1 MREMKDSGV
10 AWIGA
15 VPSDFA
21 ISSIGSLFTIKKDIA
36 GREPET
42 VLSITQAGI
51 KPKDLSSNEGQNASS
66 YAHYQIVNVGDFAMN
81 HMDLLTGWIDISKYE
96 GVTSPDYRVFT
107 LNDKKMS
114 ADYFLRVF
122 QYYYT
127 NRVFFGFG
135 QGVATLG
142 RWRLPA
148 INFKKIDVPVP
159 PILEQQR
166 IVTAIDE
173 NVSKVDELIANVQ
186 TQIEKLKAYKQSLII
201 EAVTKGLDPTVP
213 LKDSGVEWIG
223 QIPENYSVIRL
234 RYLIKD
240 YKAGPFG
247 SALITDQL
255 NTSGDILCYTPEHIA
270 QQHTE
275 SEKNLYLPEN
285 RRSEMSQFF
294 VKAGDVIFPIV
305 GSLGR
310 AMVITDDMPSGII
323 NQRLAKISLLQE
335 KIDAGYFMWLFAK
348 STFFQPFINLFQRG
362 SFIVNLTKGI
372 VYDMPFVIPATI
384 AKQKQI
390 SEYLNQ
396 KCSQIDSLIAIKQSK
411 IEKLEQYKRSL
422 IYEYVTGKR
431 EVS

>member
-42 VLSITQAGI
+42 VLSITQTGI
-51 KPKDLSSNEGQNASS
+51 RPKDLSSNEGQNASS

-173 NVSKVDELIANVQ
+173 NVSKVDVLIANVQ
-186 TQIEKLKAYKQSLII
+186 AQIEKLEAYKQSLIT
-201 EAVTKGLDPTVP
+201 EVVTKGLDPTVP
-213 LKDSGVEWIG
+213 MKDSGVEWIG
-223 QIPENYSVIRL
+223 NIPAHWTANKIIRCFGVI
-234 RYLIKD
+234 
-240 YKAGPFG
+240 G
-247 SALITDQL
+247 SGTTPTSADDALFEGDINWIQ
-255 NTSGDILCYTPEHIA
+255 SGDINGSVLSETRFQITRDIVEDIIIMKITFYDLTNPQTA
-270 QQHTE
+270 DQQI
-275 SEKNLYLPEN
+275 LFMDIN
-285 RRSEMSQFF
+285 RRSDE
-294 VKAGDVIFPIV
+294 
-305 GSLGR
+305 L
-310 AMVITDDMPSGII
+310 T
-323 NQRLAKISLLQE
+323 SLLGE
-335 KIDAGYFMWLFAK
+335 
-348 STFFQPFINLFQRG
+348 
-362 SFIVNLTKGI
+362 
-372 VYDMPFVIPATI
+372 
-384 AKQKQI
+384 
-390 SEYLNQ
+390 E
-396 KCSQIDSLIAIKQSK
+396 IKR
-411 IEKLEQYKRSL
+411 L
-422 IYEYVTGKR
+422 

>member
-42 VLSITQAGI
+42 VLSITQTGI
-51 KPKDLSSNEGQNASS
+51 RPKDLSSNEGQNASS

-159 PILEQQR
+159 PISEQQR
-166 IVTAIDE
+166 IVAAIDE
-173 NVSKVDELIANVQ
+173 NVGKVDA
-186 TQIEKLKAYKQSLII
+186 
-201 EAVTKGLDPTVP
+201 
-213 LKDSGVEWIG
+213 
-223 QIPENYSVIRL
+223 
-234 RYLIKD
+234 
-240 YKAGPFG
+240 
-247 SALITDQL
+247 
-255 NTSGDILCYTPEHIA
+255 
-270 QQHTE
+270 
-275 SEKNLYLPEN
+275 
-285 RRSEMSQFF
+285 
-294 VKAGDVIFPIV
+294 
-305 GSLGR
+305 
-310 AMVITDDMPSGII
+310 
-323 NQRLAKISLLQE
+323 
-335 KIDAGYFMWLFAK
+335 
-348 STFFQPFINLFQRG
+348 
-362 SFIVNLTKGI
+362 
-372 VYDMPFVIPATI
+372 
-384 AKQKQI
+384 
-390 SEYLNQ
+390 
-396 KCSQIDSLIAIKQSK
+396 
-411 IEKLEQYKRSL
+411 
-422 IYEYVTGKR
+422 
-431 EVS
+431 

>member
-42 VLSITQAGI
+42 VLSITQTGI

-107 LNDKKMS
+107 LNDKEMS

-142 RWRLPA
+142 RWRLPG

-186 TQIEKLKAYKQSLII
+186 TQIEKLKAYKQSLIT
-201 EAVTKGLDPTVP
+201 EVVTKGLDPSVP
-213 LKDSGVEWIG
+213 MKNSGVDVYPSV
-223 QIPENYSVIRL
+223 PEHWNVQKTL
-234 RYLIKD
+234 TTLTM
-240 YKAGPFG
+240 P
-247 SALITDQL
+247 ITDGPH
-255 NTSGDILCYTPEHIA
+255 TTPE
-270 QQHTE
+270 
-275 SEKNLYLPEN
+275 LLPEGIPFVSAEAVSCGN
-285 RRSEMSQFF
+285 GGIDFDHIRGFISREFYDECSKKYVPQRDDIYMIKSGATTGRVSVVDTDRIFTIWSPLAVFRCNPDVVHFRFLYYFLQSSAYQRQVQFGWTYGTQQNIGMRTLERLKVF
-294 VKAGDVIFPIV
+294 VPPLDEQYAIADCLDAKCIQID
-305 GSLGR
+305 
-310 AMVITDDMPSGII
+310 
-323 NQRLAKISLLQE
+323 RLISIKQAKIE
-335 KIDAGYFMWLFAK
+335 
-348 STFFQPFINLFQRG
+348 
-362 SFIVNLTKGI
+362 
-372 VYDMPFVIPATI
+372 
-384 AKQKQI
+384 
-390 SEYLNQ
+390 E
-396 KCSQIDSLIAIKQSK
+396 
-411 IEKLEQYKRSL
+411 LEQYKRSL

>member
-15 VPSDFA
+15 VPSDYRTA
-21 ISSIGSLFTIKKDIA
+21 SIGSLFTIKKDII

-42 VLSITQAGI
+42 VLSITQTGI
-51 KPKDLSSNEGQNASS
+51 RPKDLSSNEGQNASS

-81 HMDLLTGWIDISKYE
+81 HMDLLTGWVDISKYE

-107 LNDKKMS
+107 LNDTAML

-159 PILEQQR
+159 PILEQQK
-166 IVTAIDE
+166 IVAAIDE
-173 NVSKVDELIANVQ
+173 GVGKVDRLIVNVQ
-186 TQIEKLKAYKQSLII
+186 TQIEKLKAYKQSMIS

-213 LKDSGVEWIG
+213 MKDSGLMWIG
-223 QIPENYSVIRL
+223 QIPAHWSISKVSMFFEVVLGKMLQPEKKTETDTYENYLCAANVGNNCLKIDFLKQMWFSEKDKQQYCVRKGDLIVVEGGDVASCDIIKFEVQDLYIQNALHRVRAKKEALLEFL
-234 RYLIKD
+234 RYYLMMAKGQGYVDLICNK
-240 YKAGPFG
+240 
-247 SALITDQL
+247 
-255 NTSGDILCYTPEHIA
+255 
-270 QQHTE
+270 
-275 SEKNLYLPEN
+275 
-285 RRSEMSQFF
+285 
-294 VKAGDVIFPIV
+294 
-305 GSLGR
+305 
-310 AMVITDDMPSGII
+310 
-323 NQRLAKISLLQE
+323 
-335 KIDAGYFMWLFAK
+335 
-348 STFFQPFINLFQRG
+348 
-362 SFIVNLTKGI
+362 
-372 VYDMPFVIPATI
+372 ATI
-384 AKQKQI
+384 AHFTKDKFMSLPLLVVPIDEQREIVK
-390 SEYLNQ
+390 YLDE
-396 KCSQIDSLIAIKQSK
+396 KCDQIDKLIAIKQAK

-431 EVS
+431 EVV

>member
-42 VLSITQAGI
+42 VLSITQTGI
-51 KPKDLSSNEGQNASS
+51 RPKDLSSNEGQNASS

-173 NVSKVDELIANVQ
+173 NVSKVDVLIANVQ
-186 TQIEKLKAYKQSLII
+186 AQIEKLEAYKQSLIT
-201 EAVTKGLDPTVP
+201 EVVTKGLDPTVP
-213 LKDSGVEWIG
+213 MKDSGVEWIG
-223 QIPENYSVIRL
+223 NIPAHWTANKIIRCFGVI
-234 RYLIKD
+234 
-240 YKAGPFG
+240 G
-247 SALITDQL
+247 SGTTPTSADDALFEGDINWIQ
-255 NTSGDILCYTPEHIA
+255 SGDINGSVL
-270 QQHTE
+270 
-275 SEKNLYLPEN
+275 SET
-285 RRSEMSQFF
+285 RFQITR
-294 VKAGDVIFPIV
+294 DIV
-305 GSLGR
+305 EETSALKVYS
-310 AMVITDDMPSGII
+310 A
-323 NQRLAKISLLQE
+323 
-335 KIDAGYFMWLFAK
+335 
-348 STFFQPFINLFQRG
+348 PFIVIAMYGASIGNL
-362 SFIVNLTKGI
+362 SI
-372 VYDMPFVIPATI
+372 
-384 AKQKQI
+384 
-390 SEYLNQ
+390 
-396 KCSQIDSLIAIKQSK
+396 SQIDACTNQACCVLSKPVNGLLLEYLFYAFMPAKDYLIWRADGGGQPNISQEKLKSLWIPIPPNEDQVVIVQHLNKKCGQIDYLIALKQSK

>member
-42 VLSITQAGI
+42 VLSITQTGI

-107 LNDKKMS
+107 LNDKEMS

-186 TQIEKLKAYKQSLII
+186 TQIEKLEAYKQSLIT
-201 EAVTKGLDPTVP
+201 EVVTKGLDPSVP
-213 LKDSGVEWIG
+213 MKNSGVDVYPSV
-223 QIPENYSVIRL
+223 PEHWNVQKTL
-234 RYLIKD
+234 TTLTM
-240 YKAGPFG
+240 P
-247 SALITDQL
+247 ITDGPH
-255 NTSGDILCYTPEHIA
+255 TTPE
-270 QQHTE
+270 
-275 SEKNLYLPEN
+275 LLPEGIPFVSAEAVSCGN
-285 RRSEMSQFF
+285 GGIDFDHIRGFISREFYDECSKKYVPQRDDIYMIKSGATTGRVSVVDTDRIFTIWSPLAVFRCNPDVVHFRFLYYFLQSSAYQRQVQFGWTYGTQQNIGMRTLERLKVF
-294 VKAGDVIFPIV
+294 VPPLDEQYAIADCLDAKCIQID
-305 GSLGR
+305 
-310 AMVITDDMPSGII
+310 
-323 NQRLAKISLLQE
+323 RLISIKQAKIE
-335 KIDAGYFMWLFAK
+335 
-348 STFFQPFINLFQRG
+348 
-362 SFIVNLTKGI
+362 
-372 VYDMPFVIPATI
+372 
-384 AKQKQI
+384 
-390 SEYLNQ
+390 E
-396 KCSQIDSLIAIKQSK
+396 
-411 IEKLEQYKRSL
+411 LEQYKRSL

>member
-42 VLSITQAGI
+42 VLSITQTGI

-107 LNDKKMS
+107 LNDKEMS
-114 ADYFLRVF
+114 ADYFLRVL

-186 TQIEKLKAYKQSLII
+186 TQIEKLKAYKQSLIT
-201 EAVTKGLDPTVP
+201 EVVTKGLDPSVP
-213 LKDSGVEWIG
+213 MKNSGVDVYPSV
-223 QIPENYSVIRL
+223 PEHWNVQKTL
-234 RYLIKD
+234 TTLTM
-240 YKAGPFG
+240 P
-247 SALITDQL
+247 ITDGPH
-255 NTSGDILCYTPEHIA
+255 TTPE
-270 QQHTE
+270 
-275 SEKNLYLPEN
+275 LLPEGIPFVSAEAVSCGN
-285 RRSEMSQFF
+285 GGIDFDHIRGFISREFYDECSKKYVPQRDDIYMIKSGATTGRVSVVDTDRIFTIWSPLAVFRCNPDVVHFRFLYYFLQSSAYQRQVQFGWTYGTQQNIGMRTLERLKVF
-294 VKAGDVIFPIV
+294 VPPLDEQYAIADCLDAKCIQID
-305 GSLGR
+305 
-310 AMVITDDMPSGII
+310 
-323 NQRLAKISLLQE
+323 RLISIKQAKIE
-335 KIDAGYFMWLFAK
+335 
-348 STFFQPFINLFQRG
+348 
-362 SFIVNLTKGI
+362 
-372 VYDMPFVIPATI
+372 
-384 AKQKQI
+384 
-390 SEYLNQ
+390 E
-396 KCSQIDSLIAIKQSK
+396 
-411 IEKLEQYKRSL
+411 LEQYKRSL